1 MTSFFGELK
10 RRNVVKVAVAYAI
23 VGWLLIEVTS
33 TVFPVLQIPDWAIA
47 LVTMLL
53 ILGFPIALI
62 LSWAYEI
69 TPEGMKRSH
78 EIQAT
83 ESITHVT
90 GRKIDFVIIGVLAIA
105 VAFFAVER
113 FVLVEEAPSSPA
125 STVDRRS
132 IAVIPF
138 SYNSADEENAEFF
151 SDGIHDNLLTQLTKI
166 SSLKVISRTSVMEY
180 RDTTKNMRQ
189 IGQELDVATILEGGV
204 RRAGDVL
211 QINVQLID
219 VETDEHLW
227 AEVYDRELTA
237 ENTFAILR
245 EMASS
250 IAEALQATLTPQE
263 VARLNEV
270 PTDSRRAWDLY
281 QSGNDYLRA
290 SDSTTIY
297 ALAAAVW
304 ERAVVEDPG
313 FALAWAA
320 LSRGHSG
327 TYFFGVDPTESRRQL
342 AREALDRAFALAP
355 DLPEAHLAMGYYH
368 YHGFRDYERALLEFD
383 IAEQGMPGDAQIPQ
397 ARAYVYRRMGR
408 WEDSLADME
417 RAIRLD
423 PRNIEQLNFQATTYR
438 RLRNY
443 NQSSEIHAR
452 ILEIQPDNAISQWA
466 IAFDRLLGNGDPSL
480 LASVTEN
487 PSVALPVD
495 LRGWSGW
502 LAALYEQDYELAL
515 RVLDGWNTELDVQM
529 HRYIPL
535 SSYYAVTHQLAGRD
549 DAAALLFQSARAVIE
564 QALETNPEDPRLY
577 MTLAESL
584 AGLGESD
591 AAASAALEGIR
602 LLSAVE
608 DAARD
613 QRLLKDAIVRALGP
627 AGAVDVVIEQ
637 LDAYLGSP
645 GDWSIEGLLPDPRLD
660 PIRDDPR
667 FQALVEKYRRP

>member
-78 EIQAT
+78 EIPVT
-83 ESITHVT
+83 ESTTHVI

-466 IAFDRLLGNGDPSL
+466 IAYDRLLGNGDPSL
-480 LASVTEN
+480 LASVAEN

-515 RVLDGWNTELDVQM
+515 RVLDGWNTELDVEM
-529 HRYIPL
+529 YRYIPL